1 MESHSAPVAQPTE
14 RQPCKP
20 EDRGSNPCGGSIEP
34 SGLERFHAI
43 VAEKVRAVTA
53 QREEILTAFVAKYG
67 FEPDE
72 CEQVWERDPWDGTER
87 YYVRKR
93 ERR

>member
-1 MESHSAPVAQPTE
+1 
-14 RQPCKP
+14 
-20 EDRGSNPCGGSIEP
+20 
-34 SGLERFHAI
+34 